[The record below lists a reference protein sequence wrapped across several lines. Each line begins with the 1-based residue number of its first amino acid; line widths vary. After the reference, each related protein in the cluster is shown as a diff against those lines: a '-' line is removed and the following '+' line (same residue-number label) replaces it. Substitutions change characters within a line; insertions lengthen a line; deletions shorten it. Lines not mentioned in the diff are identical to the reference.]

1 MHKYDVLVR
10 PITTEKT
17 DRLTD
22 QSNQVAFEVSTD
34 ANKRQ
39 IREAV
44 QSIFDVRVTAVRTM
58 IMPGKG
64 RRWGRHL
71 TKTPRWK
78 KAVLTLAP
86 GDSIDLVE

>member
-1 MHKYDVLVR
+1 MHKYSVLLR

-17 DRLTD
+17 DRLTE
-22 QSNQVAFEVSTD
+22 QTNQVAFEVDTR
-34 ANKRQ
+34 ANKRE

-44 QSIFDVRVTAVRTM
+44 QDIFAVRVTGVRTM

-64 RRWGRHL
+64 RRWGRHI

-86 GDSIDLVE
+86 GDSIDLAE